1 MTEPMI
7 DPEERDQ
14 IFLDLKKNPA
24 NNRCADCNRK
34 NPNWASCYFGI
45 LICYDCSA
53 RHRSYTPTYSFVRS
67 IDLDQWNRKQILC
80 MQNGGN
86 DKALEFFKKNG
97 LISDSNKNCDYK
109 SNVAQRY
116 KNDLVKKVEG
126 IMAKNAPAQTKTNQ
140 ASSSASEQKNPLD
153 DIFGNIASKKEPE
166 VAEQKK
172 VEPEEQKV
180 EQKQEVVNNNIH
192 NVGQVIEKKV
202 VFTSKKDGK
211 TTKKGVKAQKVDDF
225 DFDSLVID
233 DGSSAAKKESPK
245 KSNQAYDFKLYE
257 EEQEEKQKR
266 EQQQQQ
272 NSSSTNYSSFGNDQK
287 EAQDKLNKLKQ
298 NNNVKAI
305 SSDFFKH
312 QDQNSNENFQKFNGA
327 KSISSRA
334 FYGEEEIPDDDQ
346 QGSDKLETVKNM
358 IFKAKD
364 NLDVLKNKAKDY
376 FNNWR

>member
-14 IFLDLKKNPA
+14 IFLELKKNPA

-34 NPNWASCYFGI
+34 NPTWASCYFGI

-67 IDLDQWNRKQILC
+67 VDLDQWNRKQILC

-86 DKALEFFKKNG
+86 DKALEYFKKNG
-97 LISDSNKNCDYK
+97 LINDTNKNCDYK
-109 SNVAQRY
+109 SNIAQRY

-126 IMAKNAPAQTKTNQ
+126 IMAKNAPAQTKPNQ
-140 ASSSASEQKNPLD
+140 ASSAVEQKNPLD

-166 VAEQKK
+166 IAEQKK
-172 VEPEEQKV
+172 VEQEEQKA

-233 DGSSAAKKESPK
+233 DGSSAAKKESPSK
-245 KSNQAYDFKLYE
+245 KTNQAYDFKLYE
-257 EEQEEKQKR
+257 EEQEEKKKR

-272 NSSSTNYSSFGNDQK
+272 NQSNTNYSSFGNDQK

-312 QDQNSNENFQKFNGA
+312 QDQNQNENFQKFNGA